1 VLRVS
6 YMGAWNNSDF
16 FTERRWLMFIRIIGF
31 CMLFWCATV
40 ARAGNVDEIRQM
52 AEQGQA
58 SAQAKLAS
66 LYLLGRDGIEIDE
79 NLAASWMQKAA
90 EQGLVDAQVVMGAF
104 YDRGIG
110 VEADR
115 DQATKWYEKAA
126 AQGHGTSLA
135 ILGKNQAAKG
145 SVQFNYQAMRLNAAR
160 SIPKE
165 YAKKFLLAK

>member
-1 VLRVS
+1 
-6 YMGAWNNSDF
+6 
-16 FTERRWLMFIRIIGF
+16 MFVRIIGF
-31 CMLFWCATV
+31 WLLFCCAMMV
-40 ARAGNVDEIRQM
+40 RAGNIDEIKQM
-52 AEQGQA
+52 AEQGQ
-58 SAQAKLAS
+58 SLAQAKLAS
-66 LYLLGRDGIEIDE
+66 LYLLGRDGVEVDE
-79 NLAASWMQKAA
+79 KSAAVWMQKAA
-90 EQGLVDAQVVMGAF
+90 DQGLVDAQVVMGAF

-115 DQATKWYEKAA
+115 DMATKWYEKAA

-165 YAKKFLLAK
+165 YAKKLSIL